1 MYTKVNCKDCAHFDG
16 CRRTYA
22 SAMPGDLAY
31 ADFEKNEMYDCSA
44 FMPKTE
50 WVHLP
55 CEVGDTA
62 YFVSAGGVHDFT
74 VGTVAVEVS
83 EEGTLYYIVD
93 KDWLWEGYLGDNV
106 FLDKLQA
113 ENKYEGIPED
123 EKPKTKKERKKQ
135 WLKDHGI
142 EEIDHLSGQTDVIAA
157 LYQEIMKEE
166 QEKNNDKTT

>member
-1 MYTKVNCKDCAHFDG
+1 MICENCLYKKNYQFLLKHRNGEVEG
-16 CRRTYA
+16 CTA
-22 SAMPGDLAY
+22 
-31 ADFEKNEMYDCSA
+31 FEDKS
-44 FMPKTE
+44 E

-62 YFVSAGGVHDFT
+62 YFVSGGGIHEFT
-74 VGTVAVEVS
+74 VGTVAAEVS

-93 KDWLWEGYLGDNV
+93 KDCLWEGYLGDNV

-113 ENKYEGIPED
+113 ENKYGGIPED
-123 EKPKTKKERKKQ
+123 EKPKTKEERKKQ

-157 LYQEIMKEE
+157 LCSEIMKEE
-166 QEKNNDKTT
+166 QEKKKQ